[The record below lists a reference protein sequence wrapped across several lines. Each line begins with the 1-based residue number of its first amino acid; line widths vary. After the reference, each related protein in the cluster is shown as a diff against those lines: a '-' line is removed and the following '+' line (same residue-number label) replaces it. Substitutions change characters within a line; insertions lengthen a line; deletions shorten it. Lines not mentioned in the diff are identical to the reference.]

1 MSRDRSV
8 SIVTDCG
15 LDNWSL
21 IVSRNWI
28 FLFITMSGLAVG
40 PHPSA
45 FPIGTRGFFLRDK
58 AGMCLSLVPKL
69 RMLGG
74 LP

>member
-1 MSRDRSV
+1 
-8 SIVTDCG
+8 
-15 LDNWSL
+15 
-21 IVSRNWI
+21 
-28 FLFITMSGLAVG
+28 MSGLAVG